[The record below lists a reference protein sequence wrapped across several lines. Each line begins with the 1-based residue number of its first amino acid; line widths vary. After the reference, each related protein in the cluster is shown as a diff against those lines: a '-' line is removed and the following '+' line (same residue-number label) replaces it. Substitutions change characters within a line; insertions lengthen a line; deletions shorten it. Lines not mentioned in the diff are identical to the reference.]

1 MQAVAALR
9 GQFGGH
15 QVMTVAEGE
24 QLRAEAAAGPASAD
38 GGQDE
43 GRPQGEAAALGEGR
57 RGQGTQGRQR
67 RARPRVA
74 GDTSSSRRGA
84 RPSAGPDLGHQL
96 DAEARRR
103 RRAER
108 RVHVRHLTV
117 VDFRSYESAELPLEP
132 GVTTL
137 VGLNGQGKTNLVE
150 ALGYLATLS
159 SHRVATDAP
168 LVRFGADPGRRAR
181 RRGARRARDDGRARD
196 HPRAGRTGP
205 GSTVRPL
212 SRPRDVLGTLR
223 TVLFAPEDLAL
234 VKGDPGERR
243 RFLDELLVARQP
255 RWSGVRSDYDKILK
269 QRGALLKS
277 AAPVLRRG
285 GRRGRAAG
293 IREGSDVVAE
303 RDSALH
309 TLDVWD
315 SHLAQVGSQL
325 LYARLRLLRDLGP
338 YLGKAYDEVSAGQSD
353 ARVSYK
359 SSLREET
366 AARIAAGE
374 VPEAEELRAEI
385 LASLAE
391 VRGQEVE
398 RGVCLVGPHRD
409 DVVLT
414 LGELPA
420 KGYASHGESWSFAL
434 GLKLAAFQLLRHD
447 LGDDPV
453 LVLDDVFAELDT
465 GRRERLAAMIA
476 DCEQVIITA
485 AVPEDV
491 PSRAG
496 RAHVCRDAGV
506 GDRAC
511 LTTSAPAG
519 RPGKRFRRSRVGR
532 RVVRRRSG
540 MPPRPRRPRS
550 PGPGPPPRRRAC
562 ARACDRAAGS
572 RTCRSVSAPAPGATP
587 SCSATSSTSSS
598 PSAAGSATS
607 RSVPSSGGGRRSS
620 GRRSPSTARRS
631 TSSRASSPCAPTPPP
646 GRPSCGCSRR
656 AC

>member
-1 MQAVAALR
+1 
-9 GQFGGH
+9 
-15 QVMTVAEGE
+15 
-24 QLRAEAAAGPASAD
+24 
-38 GGQDE
+38 
-43 GRPQGEAAALGEGR
+43 
-57 RGQGTQGRQR
+57 
-67 RARPRVA
+67 
-74 GDTSSSRRGA
+74 
-84 RPSAGPDLGHQL
+84 
-96 DAEARRR
+96 
-103 RRAER
+103 
-108 RVHVRHLTV
+108 VHVRHLTV

-168 LVRFGADPGRRAR
+168 LVRFGATQAVVRGAVIRDGRETMVELEITPGRANRAR
-181 RRGARRARDDGRARD
+181 LNR
-196 HPRAGRTGP
+196 
-205 GSTVRPL
+205 SPL

-285 GRRGRAAG
+285 GRRGARPAS
-293 IREGSDVVAE
+293 EGSDVVAE

-353 ARVSYK
+353 AKVHYK

-366 AARIAAGE
+366 ALRIAGGE
-374 VPEAEELRAEI
+374 VPEAEELRTQI

-434 GLKLAAFQLLRHD
+434 GLKLAAYQLLRHD

-453 LVLDDVFAELDT
+453 LVLDDVFAELDS

-491 PSRAG
+491 PAELAG
-496 RAHVCRDAGV
+496 RTFMVT
-506 GDRAC
+506 
-511 LTTSAPAG
+511 L
-519 RPGKRFRRSRVGR
+519 
-532 RVVRRRSG
+532 
-540 MPPRPRRPRS
+540 
-550 PGPGPPPRRRAC
+550 
-562 ARACDRAAGS
+562 GS
-572 RTCRSVSAPAPGATP
+572 VTERE
-587 SCSATSSTSSS
+587 
-598 PSAAGSATS
+598 
-607 RSVPSSGGGRRSS
+607 
-620 GRRSPSTARRS
+620 
-631 TSSRASSPCAPTPPP
+631 
-646 GRPSCGCSRR
+646 
-656 AC
+656 